1 MQDALF
7 LFSSALDNLSNSTD
21 LVAERLSCDQS
32 EQVSSHG
39 ERIKEELLSSETE
52 GNTGTIRFSG
62 KKLDNLRIHLM
73 KWNGKRIDKVG
84 EFNTNSQ
91 EMMMSD
97 LIETPGKPDVMIYV
111 LVSLIISS
119 DNHTIV
125 FAVQLQ
131 RKETHN
137 RKSEENFKKQFF
149 HIGCQC
155 QLS

>member
-1 MQDALF
+1 M
-7 LFSSALDNLSNSTD
+7 
-21 LVAERLSCDQS
+21 
-32 EQVSSHG
+32 
-39 ERIKEELLSSETE
+39 KEKLLSSEIV
-52 GNTGTIRFSG
+52 GKTGTIKFSG
-62 KKLDNLRIHLM
+62 NKRDNLKIHLM
-73 KWNGKRIDKVG
+73 KWNGERMEEVG

-119 DNHTIV
+119 DNHTIA

-137 RKSEENFKKQFF
+137 RKSEEN
-149 HIGCQC
+149 
-155 QLS
+155 S